1 MVVKKRRRYVYLRDH
16 IKAARMKQY
25 NQVSGQNI
33 QRIEAL
39 SDGVFAIAL
48 TLLVLDIRV
57 PIRENVVYEK
67 DLAIAF
73 GKLTPKLLTYFL
85 SFMTLGIFWT
95 AHSSQFYFIEK
106 SDRNFNWINLSFL
119 LFVTLTPFTTA
130 FLSEYINFRFAVGV
144 YWLNLFLLGIMLG
157 RILNY
162 ADKHNYFKSNI
173 PGKNEI
179 KKAMIRRGIVA
190 QSLYALGALL
200 CFINTYLSIAALTII
215 QLFFALALFSK
226 SQSPA
231 FFGRQSKSAK

>member
-1 MVVKKRRRYVYLRDH
+1 MR
-16 IKAARMKQY
+16 QY
-25 NQVSGQNI
+25 NQISGQNI

-57 PIRENVVYEK
+57 PLHENVVYEK
-67 DLAIAF
+67 DLVIAF

-119 LFVTLTPFTTA
+119 LFVTLIPFTTA
-130 FLSEYINFRFAVGV
+130 FLNEYINFKFAVAI

-162 ADKHNYFKSNI
+162 ADKHNYLKSNI
-173 PGKNEI
+173 VEKNEI
-179 KKAMIRRGIVA
+179 KKAMVRRGIVA
-190 QSLYALGALL
+190 QSLYAFGSLL
-200 CFINTYLSIAALTII
+200 FFINSYLIIAALTII

-226 SQSPA
+226 SQAPV
-231 FFGRQSKSAK
+231 FFGRQRKSTK